1 MKRDGRK
8 FDHRTLE
15 AIRLM
20 AVERVRDGE
29 KPSSMIGSYGLCRT
43 TIYKWLAAASK
54 PGVGL
59 KALQSRPATGRPRRL
74 TSRQERQVFRWI
86 NGKDPRQYDLDFG
99 LWTRAIVAELIE
111 QTFEIR
117 LGLSAVGAL
126 LARLGL
132 SPQKPLQRTYQ
143 RDPEAIELW
152 RRETFPAIT
161 RQAKAAGGDV
171 FFSDESD
178 FRADAAHGKAWGVKG
193 QPPIIER
200 PGQRQS
206 ISAASAVSARGGFWF
221 CTYEGGL
228 DGDLFIT
235 QLRRMIKNR
244 RKPMHLVV
252 DGLPAHKTKRVKD
265 YVASTNSKLKLHF
278 LPSYAPDLNPDELV
292 WSHMT
297 RTGVA
302 RTPLRKGE
310 SLQEQVEAQLATIKS
325 MPKLL
330 RSFFNA
336 PIVAN
341 ITDC

>member
-1 MKRDGRK
+1 M
-8 FDHRTLE
+8 
-15 AIRLM
+15 
-20 AVERVRDGE
+20 
-29 KPSSMIGSYGLCRT
+29 
-43 TIYKWLAAASK
+43 
-54 PGVGL
+54 
-59 KALQSRPATGRPRRL
+59 
-74 TSRQERQVFRWI
+74 FRWI

-99 LWTRAIVAELIE
+99 LWTRTIVAELIE

-235 QLRRMIKNR
+235 LLRRMIKNR